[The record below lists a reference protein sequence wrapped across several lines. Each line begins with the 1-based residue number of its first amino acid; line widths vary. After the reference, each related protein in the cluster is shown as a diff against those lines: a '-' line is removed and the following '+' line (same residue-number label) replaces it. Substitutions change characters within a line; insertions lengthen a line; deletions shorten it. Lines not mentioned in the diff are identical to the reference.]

1 MGLSKIWIYGEA
13 REGVVA
19 TTTLELLA
27 KARSLADT
35 VDVVVQGDASPL
47 AADLGAHGA
56 SSVLSVGDLG
66 EGLPGP
72 RVASAIAGAV
82 STGTGPDVVLCGTT
96 YDGRDVAGRLS
107 AKLCTGNHKRCGPC
121 RRRRPPSG
129 G

>member
-56 SSVLSVGDLG
+56 SSVLSVGEETKRQKMRERTQNEEARD
-66 EGLPGP
+66 
-72 RVASAIAGAV
+72 RKS
-82 STGTGPDVVLCGTT
+82 VV
-96 YDGRDVAGRLS
+96 
-107 AKLCTGNHKRCGPC
+107 
-121 RRRRPPSG
+121 
-129 G
+129 